1 MSNIFS
7 GPAQDRPLQQNHWF
21 YHHIY
26 GHERKQMRWADFD
39 YSSQGVYFVTIVTN
53 ERRNLFG
60 YVRDGEMRLN
70 AVGRMVLEEYLSIE
84 TNETGVTCMDVVVM
98 PNHIHCMVYL
108 PNDSGKTIP
117 VIMEHFKSRT
127 VNRYCV
133 GVKEDGWAPYHNH
146 LWQRS
151 YWDDIVRNERQFEF
165 IRRYIRLNPQRWD
178 KDAINAAHGRE
189 TDDINSCI
197 KKLR

>member
-1 MSNIFS
+1 MK
-7 GPAQDRPLQQNHWF
+7 
-21 YHHIY
+21 YHHVY
-26 GHERKQMRWADFD
+26 GHERKQMRWESFD

-60 YVRDGEMRLN
+60 CVRDGEMHLN
-70 AVGRMVLEEYLSIE
+70 AAGRMVLEEYRSIE
-84 TNETGVTCMDVVVM
+84 TNESGIICMDVVVM

-108 PNDSGKTIP
+108 PNDSGMALP
-117 VIMEHFKSRT
+117 VAMEHFKSRT
-127 VNRYCV
+127 VNRYGV
-133 GVKEDGWAPYHNH
+133 GVKEDGWAPYHHH

-165 IRRYIRLNPQRWD
+165 IRRYISLNPQRWD
-178 KDAINAAHGRE
+178 KDAINTTHGRE

-197 KKLR
+197 TKLR

>member
-1 MSNIFS
+1 
-7 GPAQDRPLQQNHWF
+7 
-21 YHHIY
+21 
-26 GHERKQMRWADFD
+26 MRWADFD

-70 AVGRMVLEEYLSIE
+70 AAGRMVLEEYLSIE

-133 GVKEDGWAPYHNH
+133 GVKEDGWTPYHNH